1 MQKTETVVCDNVIA
15 TCHLGESEK
24 VSVNVFDNRENHIE
38 NHTEKPLNNFSHVVY
53 FPCGMWS
60 ETSRPQAHS
69 GKTVY
74 TKQDIETINR
84 PGKRPTF

>member
-38 NHTEKPLNNFSHVVY
+38 NHTSPMWSISHVA
-53 FPCGMWS
+53 CGLKPPDHRH
-60 ETSRPQAHS
+60 TVVQLYTQNKILKLLIGQAK
-69 GKTVY
+69 GPPF
-74 TKQDIETINR
+74 ER
-84 PGKRPTF
+84 A